1 MWLLNLSCH
10 DTKAAR
16 SARIALQAT
25 PQFSLF
31 PHPLTDSAVHK
42 FNSSVYNDSLAVQS
56 TSSTLLSTMTHWRD
70 SAVHKFNSCLYNDS
84 LTVQPQAQLLPL
96 HWFTGSAVHNS
107 TLTYTMSTIHWQCSP
122 QVNSCLDNASLT
134 GKRLLHCMSLPQHCW
149 AMHTY
154 NTCQWGLS
162 EWQGAVK
169 THCCPRA
176 VRKASAV
183 IMLSKHTAV

>member
-1 MWLLNLSCH
+1 MIP
-10 DTKAAR
+10 K
-16 SARIALQAT
+16 LQGQLEL
-25 PQFSLF
+25 PFRPLHSFPFSLI
-31 PHPLTDSAVHK
+31 HSLT
-42 FNSSVYNDSLAVQS
+42 VQS
-56 TSSTLLSTMTHWRD
+56 TSSTLPSTMIHWQCSPQVQLFCLQWLTD